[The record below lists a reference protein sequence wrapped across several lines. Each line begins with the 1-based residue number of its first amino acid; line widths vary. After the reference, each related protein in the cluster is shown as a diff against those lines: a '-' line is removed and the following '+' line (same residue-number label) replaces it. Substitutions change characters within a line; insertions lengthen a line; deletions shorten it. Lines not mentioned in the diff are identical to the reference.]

1 MPEKKKKNVFAKFT
15 CDKCQKV
22 NYYVHKS
29 KKDTTEGIKLSLKKF
44 CNWCRSHTLHKE
56 KKK

>member
-1 MPEKKKKNVFAKFT
+1 MVKKKKRNVFARFN
-15 CDKCQKV
+15 CDQCQRT

-29 KKDTTEGIKLSLKKF
+29 KRDIVAGAKLSLKKF
-44 CNWCRSHTLHKE
+44 CKWCRVHTLHKE